1 VNFLFVSN
9 GHGEDLNGGLI
20 SDGLR
25 RRSPLIKQF
34 ALPLVGEGTA
44 YQQRQIPLIAPVQ
57 PLPSGGLVYT
67 SAMTWVKDIVGGLVS
82 LTLKQI
88 RSLRQQRQQFDLI
101 LAVGDSIPL
110 MFAYLSGRPY
120 VSFLVA
126 NSSYYEGRL
135 RLPFTMSWWL
145 KSPRCLGAIAKDR
158 LTAQDLQ
165 RQGIR
170 ACYLGYPIMDAL
182 NPSGMSLKT
191 NQCEPLIA
199 VLPGSR
205 VPEALRNLAQLLP
218 FCAALAQQTPLTF
231 WVALVPAITTEQLVA
246 IAKEQGWQ
254 YDNEQLTQKN
264 CVVQVSWHK
273 FADILHQCDL
283 VLGMAGTAIEQAVGL
298 GKPVVQIP
306 GYGPQFTYAFAEA
319 QMRLL
324 GCSVTTIGKH
334 PDDPNLIP
342 QGVDKILAILS
353 DAEYQARCR
362 QNGLER
368 IGEAGASQAIAAYL
382 KNIMESIA

>member
-1 VNFLFVSN
+1 MKLLLISN

-20 SDGLR
+20 CDELR
-25 RRSPLIKQF
+25 RRSPSLQLA
-34 ALPLVGEGTA
+34 ALPLVGAGTA
-44 YQQRQIPLIAPVQ
+44 YQKRQIPLIAPVQ

-67 SAMTWVKDIVGGLVS
+67 STMTWVRDILGGLLS

-88 RSLRQQRQQFDLI
+88 RALRRQRQQFDLV
-101 LAVGDSIPL
+101 LAIGDSISL

-126 NSSYYEGRL
+126 NSSYYEGKL
-135 RLPFTMSWWL
+135 RLPFTMHWWL
-145 KSPRCLGAIAKDR
+145 KSPRCLGAIAKDEF
-158 LTAQDLQ
+158 TAQDL
-165 RQGIR
+165 RKQGINAR
-170 ACYLGYPIMDAL
+170 CLGYPIMDAL
-182 NPSGMSLKT
+182 SPSGHSLKT
-191 NQCEPLIA
+191 DQTEPLIA
-199 VLPGSR
+199 LLPGSR

-218 FCAALAQQTPLTF
+218 LCAALTRQIPLTF
-231 WVALVPAITTEQLVA
+231 WAALVPAITPAQLTA

-254 YDNEQLTQKN
+254 YENHQLSQDN
-264 CVVQVSWHK
+264 CVIQVSWDK
-273 FADILHQCDL
+273 FADILHQSDV

-324 GCSVTTIGKH
+324 GCSVTTIGKN
-334 PDDPNLIP
+334 PDEPGLIP
-342 QGVDKILAILS
+342 QSIDKILAILS
-353 DAEYQARCR
+353 DKDYQARCR

-368 IGEAGASQAIAAYL
+368 IVQAVASQAIAV
-382 KNIMESIA
+382 